1 MVSHKMRSLLLCVG
15 LSIFCSTAKGEVI
28 KDCDLIRQAKK
39 FGAINPQLVL
49 AISQVESSNNSKVI
63 GRQDP
68 HVIHYGLMQLKLGT
82 ARMLGFRGHPKDLL
96 QWKTNLKLGID
107 YLNEKLEK
115 HNSVQAAAA
124 AYNAG
129 APYICRKG
137 KICKKGS
144 FVNQG
149 YVNSVMARYNKR
161 TRLKC
166 QDPDDANELAIR

>member
-1 MVSHKMRSLLLCVG
+1 MVSHKMRSL
-15 LSIFCSTAKGEVI
+15 IFCIIGLGLLSEAAKGEVI
-28 KDCDLIRQAKK
+28 KDCDLIRQAKEY
-39 FGAINPQLVL
+39 GAINPQLVL
-49 AISQVESSNNSKVI
+49 AVSQVESSNNSKVI

-68 HVIHYGLMQLKLGT
+68 HDIHYGLMQLKLGT

-115 HNSVQAAAA
+115 HHSVQAAAA

-137 KICKKGS
+137 KNGCKKGS
-144 FVNQG
+144 FTNQG
-149 YVNSVMARYNKR
+149 YVDLVMAKYRRHSNLQCR
-161 TRLKC
+161 
-166 QDPDDANELAIR
+166 DHSLASK